1 MLMQNTRNTAVQFN
15 INSGEFSSL
24 AVPVPPLELQ
34 QAFADRLADLRSII
48 AQQERSLAAA
58 RELERSLMARLLG

>member
-1 MLMQNTRNTAVQFN
+1 MRRYVHSVTATQVC
-15 INSGEFSSL
+15 SS
-24 AVPVPPLELQ
+24 
-34 QAFADRLADLRSII
+34 AFADRLADLRSII